1 MSHDNHTHHR
11 NHSDSHQHNL
21 GHSTGDAGERRTYY
35 VSVGAGQVL
44 EDQHAASY
52 ELIIQA
58 NADEVNQL
66 KELFSEYSSMDEA
79 EALHFTRHPY
89 ETNDDR
95 ALSGGTNAIIR
106 QIYTL
111 LHELGTEDTRQ
122 FIEDNH
128 LH

>member
-1 MSHDNHTHHR
+1 M
-11 NHSDSHQHNL
+11 
-21 GHSTGDAGERRTYY
+21 
-35 VSVGAGQVL
+35 L